1 MQMSLM
7 HESLNDALREAVQA
21 IGGTKKVG
29 CMLWPEMTADH
40 ASSRLRDC
48 LNIDRREKLSP
59 EQVEMIG
66 SIGRQH
72 GCHAIAAHLMRTM
85 GYADPVPVEPEDEL
99 AKQQREFVAATQA
112 LMKMAERIEATQ
124 AMAAQLKRVA

>member
-1 MQMSLM
+1 MQLSLM

-48 LNIDRREKLSP
+48 LNTDRREKLSP
-59 EQVEMIG
+59 EQVDMIG
-66 SIGRQH
+66 RMGRQV
-72 GCHAIAAHLMRTM
+72 GCHAVASWMMRSM
-85 GYADPVPVEPEDEL
+85 GYADPVPVEPEDEI
-99 AKQQREFVAATQA
+99 ARMQREF
-112 LMKMAERIEATQ
+112 IEATKTLGQ
-124 AMAAQLKRVA
+124 LAARIESVQSNASKLRVA